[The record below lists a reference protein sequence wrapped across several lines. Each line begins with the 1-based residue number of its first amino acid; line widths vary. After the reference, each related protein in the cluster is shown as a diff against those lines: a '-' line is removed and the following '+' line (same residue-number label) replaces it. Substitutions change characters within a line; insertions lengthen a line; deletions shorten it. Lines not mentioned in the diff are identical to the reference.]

1 MIQFLRFE
9 GSVIEDSKFS
19 IIKGKGSGKF
29 FLKQAGYLILF
40 VYSTLF
46 VAVAIPFVK
55 TPSIPI
61 YFIGGFSTAVFLAR
75 LVNQV
80 IKYIKFGGGFILVT
94 PHGITIRNKSEVVKI
109 PAADIGYL
117 ERNLI
122 GNLLI
127 RQKSG
132 IFSFPLDL
140 LSKQDRESLISL
152 FKDMAPRRTLF
163 FKKIWDFVD
172 AIAVALV
179 LAVHIIQYVIQAY
192 YIPTGSMEDTL
203 QVGDHLFV
211 EKITYG
217 PVIPQ
222 MIFMK
227 KPLHLWC
234 LGIRKVKRGDIVIFR
249 PPTDEDKD
257 YIKRVIAVPG
267 DDFEIKNGRVYI
279 NGKAQDEP
287 YVKGIT
293 RTFNFMPDKS
303 NEIQGIVPPGKVVV
317 LGDNRENSQDSRYFG
332 YLNINRIKG
341 KAFVLYWNTGQ
352 ILHCD
357 FSRFGLIH

>member
-1 MIQFLRFE
+1 MIQFLRFD
-9 GSVIEDSKFS
+9 GSAIEDSKFS
-19 IIKGKGSGKF
+19 IIEGKESVKF

-40 VYSTLF
+40 IYSTLF

-61 YFIGGFSTAVFLAR
+61 YFIGGFATAVFLVR
-75 LVNQV
+75 LANQI
-80 IKYIKFGGGFILVT
+80 IKYNKFHGGSILLT
-94 PHGITIRNKSEVVKI
+94 PNGITIHNKSTAVKI
-109 PAADIGYL
+109 PAADISYA

-127 RQKSG
+127 RQRSG
-132 IFSFPLDL
+132 ILSFPLDL
-140 LSKQDRESLISL
+140 ISKPDRESLISL

-217 PVIPQ
+217 PIIPQ

-227 KPLHLWC
+227 KRQSLY
-234 LGIRKVKRGDIVIFR
+234 KRQS
-249 PPTDEDKD
+249 
-257 YIKRVIAVPG
+257 PG
-267 DDFEIKNGRVYI
+267 
-279 NGKAQDEP
+279 
-287 YVKGIT
+287 
-293 RTFNFMPDKS
+293 
-303 NEIQGIVPPGKVVV
+303 
-317 LGDNRENSQDSRYFG
+317 
-332 YLNINRIKG
+332 
-341 KAFVLYWNTGQ
+341 
-352 ILHCD
+352 
-357 FSRFGLIH
+357 